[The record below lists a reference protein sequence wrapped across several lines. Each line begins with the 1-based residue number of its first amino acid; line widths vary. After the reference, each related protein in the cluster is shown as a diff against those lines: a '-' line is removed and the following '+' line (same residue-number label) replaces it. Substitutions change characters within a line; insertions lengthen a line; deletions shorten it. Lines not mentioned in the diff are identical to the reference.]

1 MIGLLPFL
9 SKIQSDTRVWLR
21 TAYEHVSGSGPL
33 QRLRVINNQSA
44 NQTSHAGMTDSSP
57 ARPSDRNVARFREFK
72 QASEFRRS
80 EEHTSELQ
88 SHSDLVCRLLLEKKK
103 GAEQNSSRS
112 NLPRSRIIAAS
123 VPAT

>member
-72 QASEFRRS
+72 QASEFRI
-80 EEHTSELQ
+80 
-88 SHSDLVCRLLLEKKK
+88 
-103 GAEQNSSRS
+103 
-112 NLPRSRIIAAS
+112 PRAVIPLRANETAG
-123 VPAT
+123 PDPGGPCG